1 MLSDSLPLQQML
13 LLALLSSTVVYVST
27 HQDDRTSRS
36 DHTDRTSR
44 SDHTSRTE
52 HNGKR

>member
-1 MLSDSLPLQQML
+1 MLSDSLPLQQIL

-27 HQDDRTSRS
+27 HQDDRTSG
-36 DHTDRTSR
+36 TDRTSR
-44 SDHTSRTE
+44 SDHTSGTE